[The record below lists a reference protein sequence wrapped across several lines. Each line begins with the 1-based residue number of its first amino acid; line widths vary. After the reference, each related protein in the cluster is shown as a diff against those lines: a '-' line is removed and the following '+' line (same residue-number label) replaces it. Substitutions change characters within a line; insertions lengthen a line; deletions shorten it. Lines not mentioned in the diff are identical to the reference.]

1 MNVNEIINEVDM
13 EEIDIVSAPPGLG
26 ILRYVK
32 LPEIWEGVKK
42 KCRKWFSRTRR
53 IVLYGES
60 GSGKTQFLH
69 TLLGKQEDFDEQ
81 RTQTI
86 VEYPFELSDGHKVIF
101 IDTPGNQSLD
111 YIRKTLQERY
121 AKNEIC
127 GIINVVSNGYQSIP
141 TTNQTQVFNVDSNE
155 VKPQYLS
162 MNKERE
168 LRQLEEWKSF
178 VTARSGVKW
187 FVTIVNKADIW
198 YADME
203 ETMEYYNGG
212 RYHEAIREL
221 INVCDVMT
229 YPFCSIIAPFY
240 GRMMPLVMSQ
250 KDQWVM
256 IKSFKK
262 KLINLIVNHG

>member
-1 MNVNEIINEVDM
+1 M

-26 ILRYVK
+26 FLRYFK

-42 KCRKWFSRTRR
+42 KCRKWFSSTRR
-53 IVLYGES
+53 IVIYGES

-69 TLLGKQEDFDEQ
+69 TLLGLDDDFDEQ

-86 VEYPFELSDGHKVIF
+86 MEYPFELSDGHKVIF
-101 IDTPGNQSLD
+101 IDTPGNQSLGF
-111 YIRKTLQERY
+111 IRKTLQERY
-121 AKNEIC
+121 AKKEIS

-141 TTNQTQVFNVDSNE
+141 TTNLAQVFNVDSNV

-198 YADME
+198 YADIAN
-203 ETMEYYNGG
+203 TMDYYNGG
-212 RYHEAIREL
+212 KYHDSIREL
-221 INVCDVMT
+221 LNVCDVMS

-250 KDQWVM
+250 KDQRAM
-256 IKSFKK
+256 IRSFKK
-262 KLINLIVNHG
+262 KLINLIVNNG

>member
-1 MNVNEIINEVDM
+1 M

-26 ILRYVK
+26 FLRYIK
-32 LPEIWEGVKK
+32 LPEIWKEIKR
-42 KCRKWFSRTRR
+42 KCRKFFSRTRR
-53 IVLYGES
+53 IVIYGES

-69 TLLGKQEDFDEQ
+69 TLLGRDDDFDEQ

-86 VEYPFELSDGHKVIF
+86 EEYPFELSDGHKVIF
-101 IDTPGNQSLD
+101 IDTPGNKSLNF
-111 YIRKTLQERY
+111 IREGLQDRY
-121 AKNEIC
+121 AKKKIN

-141 TTNQTQVFNVDSNE
+141 TASPSQVFNVDSNE

-198 YADME
+198 YANID
-203 ETMEYYNGG
+203 ETMDYYNGG

-221 INVCDVMT
+221 VNVCDVMT

-240 GRMMPLVMSQ
+240 GRMMPLTMSQ
-250 KDQWVM
+250 KNQRAM
-256 IKSFKK
+256 IRSFKK